1 MRLNLLLARWSG
13 HPRLTDHADSGW
25 HLHYRAD
32 GLPAGAVIAAV
43 GAVGTALHLTGRGI
57 HRLNRCAIDDCDA
70 IFADVSRPGRQR
82 YCGQRCANRDAVRRH
97 RSVDRELGSRGSAI
111 TQ

>member
-43 GAVGTALHLTGRGI
+43 GAVGTALHLTSWCTIG
-57 HRLNRCAIDDCDA
+57 LDQ
-70 IFADVSRPGRQR
+70 PG
-82 YCGQRCANRDAVRRH
+82 GSS
-97 RSVDRELGSRGSAI
+97 RSV
-111 TQ
+111 